1 MNNRKR
7 LVLVVSLLVFCFV
20 YLVVRGIQAAYES
33 RISGQAENDLANWSI
48 KVNNQEITSGSV
60 QSINLSYTV
69 TDITN
74 VRTGKVAPGTNLSYP
89 IQIDASGSEVAVKLT
104 FTVTDKSVDSDKFL
118 TLTGVSSSDLTVV
131 RTGVNIY
138 SAVIPK
144 ASLSGTKTITMNF
157 SWVDGGALV
166 EYSDN
171 VVSDD
176 FVEIN
181 LNAIQYTGET
191 LTPYTE

>member
-74 VRTGKVAPGTNLSYP
+74 VRTGIVAPGTNLSYP